1 MTTTATAKDMYRP
14 LMVDK
19 SKRADTDDTM
29 STHQEIADQLGISR
43 AAVSD
48 VEKRALRKLREI
60 LKERGLKPEDLFGE
74 EWDK

>member
-1 MTTTATAKDMYRP
+1 MA
-14 LMVDK
+14 DK

-48 VEKRALRKLREI
+48 VEKRALRKLKKVLE
-60 LKERGLKPEDLFGE
+60 ERGLKPEDLFGE